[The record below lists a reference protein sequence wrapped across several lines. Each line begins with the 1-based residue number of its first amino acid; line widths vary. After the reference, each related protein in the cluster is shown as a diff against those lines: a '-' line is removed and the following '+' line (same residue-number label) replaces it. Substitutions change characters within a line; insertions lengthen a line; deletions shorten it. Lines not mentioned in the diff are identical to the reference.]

1 MLDDKTLA
9 RLDALALRLKNRTR
23 GAAGGARRSSAL
35 GSSAEFS
42 DFREYVPGD
51 DVRRVDWNAY
61 ARFERLFLK
70 LFMEEQE
77 AEITLLVDASRSMKA
92 KWETCL
98 VCAEM
103 LGYLALTGG
112 DRLRVVLLRGRAA
125 SDGGRFAGKKD
136 FLHMERFLEA
146 GEPSGETD
154 LDGAVPA
161 LSLGTHGLT
170 ILISDLF
177 SDSGYERALSS
188 LLFRK
193 QEVIVLHVLA
203 EEEVEPRFEGA
214 VRLTDSEN
222 ARYLDLMA
230 GGEVLRE
237 YQKAL
242 DAFRKA
248 LRGFCHK
255 RGVELIELTAGEKAS
270 GEMLRRLMTAGS
282 VQ

>member
-1 MLDDKTLA
+1 MLDDKALA

-35 GSSAEFS
+35 GRSAEFS

-98 VCAEM
+98 LCAEM

-112 DRLRVVLLRGRAA
+112 DRLRVALLRGREAG
-125 SDGGRFAGKKD
+125 DGGRFAGKKD
-136 FLHMERFLEA
+136 FLRMERFLE
-146 GEPSGETD
+146 GVEPSGETE
-154 LDGAVPA
+154 LDGAIPA
-161 LSLGTHGLT
+161 LSMGTHGLT

-188 LLFRK
+188 LLFRR

-203 EEEVEPRFEGA
+203 EEEAEPRFEGA
-214 VRLTDSEN
+214 VRLADSEN
-222 ARYLDLMA
+222 ERYLDLMA
-230 GGEVLRE
+230 GGEMLRE
-237 YQKAL
+237 YRRAL
-242 DAFRKA
+242 EAFQRK

-255 RGVELIELTAGEKAS
+255 RGIELIELTAGEGAS
-270 GEMLRRLMTAGS
+270 GEMLRRLMAAGS

>member
-77 AEITLLVDASRSMKA
+77 AEITLLIDASRSMKA

-98 VCAEM
+98 LCAEM

-112 DRLRVVLLRGRAA
+112 DRLRVGLLRGRTVN
-125 SDGGRFAGKKD
+125 DGGRFAGKKD
-136 FLHMERFLEA
+136 FLRMERFLEDA
-146 GEPSGETD
+146 EPSGETE
-154 LDGAVPA
+154 LDGVIPA
-161 LSLGTHGLT
+161 LSMGSHGLT
-170 ILISDLF
+170 ILVSDLF

-188 LLFRK
+188 LLFRR

-203 EEEVEPRFEGA
+203 EEEAEPRLEGA

-230 GGEVLRE
+230 GGEMLRE

-242 DAFRKA
+242 DEFRKQ
-248 LRGFCHK
+248 LRGFCHT
-255 RGVELIELTAGEKAS
+255 RGIELIELTAGEAAS
-270 GEMLRRLMTAGS
+270 GEMLRRLMTVGA

>member
-61 ARFERLFLK
+61 ARFERLYLK

-98 VCAEM
+98 LCVEM

-112 DRLRVVLLRGRAA
+112 DRLRVVLLRGGAE
-125 SDGGRFAGKKD
+125 SDGMRFAGKKD
-136 FLHMERFLEA
+136 FLRMERFLE
-146 GEPSGETD
+146 GIEPSGETD
-154 LDGAVPA
+154 LNGAVPA
-161 LSLGTHGLT
+161 LSMSTHGLT
-170 ILISDLF
+170 ILVSDLF
-177 SDSGYERALSS
+177 SDSGYDRALSS
-188 LLFRK
+188 LLFRR

-203 EEEVEPRFEGA
+203 EEEVEPRYEGA
-214 VRLTDSEN
+214 VRLTDSETE
-222 ARYLDLMA
+222 RCIDLMA
-230 GGEVLRE
+230 GGEMLRK

-242 DAFRKA
+242 GVFRKE

-255 RGVELIELTAGEKAS
+255 RGIDLIELTAGEDAS

>member
-112 DRLRVVLLRGRAA
+112 D
-125 SDGGRFAGKKD
+125 DI
-136 FLHMERFLEA
+136 
-146 GEPSGETD
+146 
-154 LDGAVPA
+154 PA
-161 LSLGTHGLT
+161 LMEKLKDLT
-170 ILISDLF
+170 AADL
-177 SDSGYERALSS
+177 A
-188 LLFRK
+188 
-193 QEVIVLHVLA
+193 A
-203 EEEVEPRFEGA
+203 A
-214 VRLTDSEN
+214 
-222 ARYLDLMA
+222 A
-230 GGEVLRE
+230 
-237 YQKAL
+237 QKLAL
-242 DAFRKA
+242 DTVYFLK
-248 LRGFCHK
+248 
-255 RGVELIELTAGEKAS
+255 GEA
-270 GEMLRRLMTAGS
+270 
-282 VQ
+282 Q

>member
-23 GAAGGARRSSAL
+23 GAAGGVRRSSTL

-92 KWETCL
+92 KWDTCL
-98 VCAEM
+98 LCAEM
-103 LGYLALTGG
+103 LGYLALSGG
-112 DRLRVVLLRGRAA
+112 DRLRVGLLRGRTA
-125 SDGGRFAGKKD
+125 SDGGRFAGRKD
-136 FLHMERFLEA
+136 FLRMERFLEGA
-146 GEPSGETD
+146 EPSGETE
-154 LDGAVPA
+154 LDGAIPV
-161 LSLGTHGLT
+161 LSIGSHGLT

-188 LLFRK
+188 LLFRR
-193 QEVIVLHVLA
+193 QEVTVLHVLA
-203 EEEVEPRFEGA
+203 EEEVEPRLEGA

-222 ARYLDLMA
+222 ARYLDLMV
-230 GGEVLRE
+230 GGEMLRE
-237 YQKAL
+237 YQGAL
-242 DAFRKA
+242 EVFRRQ

-255 RGVELIELTAGEKAS
+255 RGIELIELTAGEGAS

>member
-1 MLDDKTLA
+1 
-9 RLDALALRLKNRTR
+9 
-23 GAAGGARRSSAL
+23 
-35 GSSAEFS
+35 
-42 DFREYVPGD
+42 
-51 DVRRVDWNAY
+51 
-61 ARFERLFLK
+61 
-70 LFMEEQE
+70 
-77 AEITLLVDASRSMKA
+77 MKA

-255 RGVELIELTAGEKAS
+255 RGVELIELTAGENAS

>member
-23 GAAGGARRSSAL
+23 GEAGGARRSSAL

-125 SDGGRFAGKKD
+125 SDGGRFR
-136 FLHMERFLEA
+136 RFCFE
-146 GEPSGETD
+146 S
-154 LDGAVPA
+154 
-161 LSLGTHGLT
+161 
-170 ILISDLF
+170 
-177 SDSGYERALSS
+177 RRSS
-188 LLFRK
+188 CCTCSPRK
-193 QEVIVLHVLA
+193 
-203 EEEVEPRFEGA
+203 RWS
-214 VRLTDSEN
+214 R
-222 ARYLDLMA
+222 
-230 GGEVLRE
+230 VLR
-237 YQKAL
+237 ARC
-242 DAFRKA
+242 A
-248 LRGFCHK
+248 
-255 RGVELIELTAGEKAS
+255 
-270 GEMLRRLMTAGS
+270 
-282 VQ
+282 

>member
-23 GAAGGARRSSAL
+23 GAAGGARHSSAL

-112 DRLRVVLLRGRAA
+112 EPAHASEMLALNIYQTFYVRSGPQWKGIGQAKAVL
-125 SDGGRFAGKKD
+125 FC
-136 FLHMERFLEA
+136 
-146 GEPSGETD
+146 
-154 LDGAVPA
+154 
-161 LSLGTHGLT
+161 
-170 ILISDLF
+170 ILVI
-177 SDSGYERALSS
+177 AISS
-188 LLFRK
+188 LQLK
-193 QEVIVLHVLA
+193 LTKSKEV
-203 EEEVEPRFEGA
+203 
-214 VRLTDSEN
+214 
-222 ARYLDLMA
+222 
-230 GGEVLRE
+230 
-237 YQKAL
+237 Q
-242 DAFRKA
+242 
-248 LRGFCHK
+248 
-255 RGVELIELTAGEKAS
+255 
-270 GEMLRRLMTAGS
+270 
-282 VQ
+282 Q